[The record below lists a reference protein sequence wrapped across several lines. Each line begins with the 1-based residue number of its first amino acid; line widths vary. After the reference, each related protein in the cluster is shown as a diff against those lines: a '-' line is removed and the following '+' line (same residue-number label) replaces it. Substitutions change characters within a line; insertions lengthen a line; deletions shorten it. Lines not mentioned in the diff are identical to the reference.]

1 MDCTPFVRLFNNGLS
16 GSRRREGASGV
27 HQMEIFD
34 LTASSLIEDGKSPQ
48 YEAPHERV
56 ASNNGPLP
64 RANEHQRVEIRAWDS
79 VTLC

>member
-1 MDCTPFVRLFNNGLS
+1 
-16 GSRRREGASGV
+16 
-27 HQMEIFD
+27 MEIFD

-64 RANEHQRVEIRAWDS
+64 RASNDGPLPRANATANEHQRVEIRAWDS